1 MSIKKIMKNILSDEQ
16 VIRLGYFKRFK
27 KRLNIKDPQTFSEK
41 IQWIKLYGNLERF
54 TKLVDK
60 YEVRNYIAKSIGDE
74 YLIKLYGVYEDAKD
88 INFDSLPNRFVIK
101 ATNGCGNN
109 FICKDK
115 SKINIDEIRTI
126 LQKWIAED
134 YYSITKEKQYK
145 GCNNKLIIE
154 EYLEDENGKLND
166 YKFFCL
172 GGKVR
177 VIEVDMNRGEDIT
190 RDFYDCDWNKL
201 DLKKGVKNSSI
212 IVDKPEKLKEMIKL
226 AEKLASDIQL
236 LRVDFYF
243 VDGRIYF
250 GELTFTPANGFTA
263 FQPAEYDLRLAGY
276 VDLNQYNKGGVY
288 EC

>member
-243 VDGRIYF
+243 VDGRMYF

-263 FQPAEYDLRLAGY
+263 CQPAE
-276 VDLNQYNKGGVY
+276 
-288 EC
+288 